1 MPIIHVEMLKGRTRE
16 QKRALVKELTDG
28 FLRSCGG
35 KTEQVQIV
43 IADVD
48 GEDWGSA
55 GELLHDRLNSKKT

>member
-1 MPIIHVEMLKGRTRE
+1 VPIIHVEMLKGRTRE

-35 KTEQVQIV
+35 KAEQVQIV